1 MIHFEDRKKS
11 VIFSIIYICI
21 CLTVIAMAV
30 FFQYRAYNRNYNATI
45 ERLCGMIQEE
55 YPDID
60 GSSIAR
66 ILNDEA
72 VRDNDSLLEAG
83 NQFLKKYGI
92 DPATDPAMI
101 ANGKEL
107 QKAVIIDLVLVML
120 FGLGFI
126 LYQGM
131 SNRYYKKQVRQMA
144 GYLKRINQGDYT
156 LKMDDSREGEISIL
170 KSELYKTA
178 IMMREAAENAKADK
192 LLLKDSLSDI
202 SHQLK
207 TPLTSLSINLEN
219 LEDNPDMDTET
230 KNRILRRTKRDVGNI
245 THMVQAILK
254 LSRLDADVVEFTKKD
269 TKLSEIVHKAADSV
283 TALCDLKDISLE
295 ISADSDN
302 DAVISCDEYWQTEG
316 ITNIVKN
323 AVEHAAS
330 KVTIG
335 HYKYELYNE
344 IIVENDGDA
353 ISEEDRK
360 NIFKRFYR
368 GENSAADS
376 IGIGLSLAETI
387 IRHDNGYIMV
397 DDMSEDTLISKNECS
412 GTRFVIR
419 YL

>member
-1 MIHFEDRKKS
+1 MINFEDRKKS
-11 VIFSIIYICI
+11 VIFSIVYMCI

-45 ERLCGMIQEE
+45 ARMCGLIQEE

-60 GSSIAR
+60 GSRIAR

-72 VRDNDSLLEAG
+72 VSDDDRVLEPG
-83 NQFLKKYGI
+83 RQFLKKYGI
-92 DPATDPAMI
+92 DTASDPAMI
-101 ANGKEL
+101 ANEKEL
-107 QKAVIIDLVLVML
+107 QRAVFTDFVLVML
-120 FGLGFI
+120 FGAGFI
-126 LYQGM
+126 LYQRM
-131 SNRYYKKQVRQMA
+131 NSRYYRRQVRQTA
-144 GYLKRINQGDYT
+144 EYLRRINQGDYT
-156 LKMDDSREGEISIL
+156 LKMDDSREGELSIL

-178 IMMREAAENAKADK
+178 IMMCEAAENAKADK

-219 LEDNPDMDTET
+219 LEDNPDMDAET
-230 KNRILRRTKRDVGNI
+230 KNRILRRTKHDVGNI

-254 LSRLDADVVEFTKKD
+254 LSRLDADVVEFTQKD
-269 TKLSEIVHKAADSV
+269 TKLSDIAKKAADSV

-295 ISADSDN
+295 ISADSDES
-302 DAVISCDEYWQTEG
+302 AVINCDEYWQTEA

-323 AVEHAAS
+323 AVEHAARR
-330 KVTIG
+330 VVIG
-335 HYKYELYNE
+335 YYRYEMYNE
-344 IIVENDGDA
+344 LIVENDGDS
-353 ISEEDRK
+353 ITDEDRK

-397 DDMSEDTLISKNECS
+397 ENLSDDTFISKNECS

>member
-30 FFQYRAYNRNYNATI
+30 FFQYRAYNKNYNATI

-55 YPDID
+55 HPDID

-83 NQFLKKYGI
+83 SQFLKKYGI

-101 ANGKEL
+101 ANEKEL

-120 FGLGFI
+120 FGAGFI

-144 GYLKRINQGDYT
+144 GYLKCINQGDYT

-230 KNRILRRTKRDVGNI
+230 KNRILRRTKRDIGNI

-302 DAVISCDEYWQTEG
+302 EAVISCDEYWQTEG

-335 HYKYELYNE
+335 YYKYELYNE
-344 IIVENDGDA
+344 IVVENDGDA
-353 ISEEDRK
+353 INEEDRK

>member
-11 VIFSIIYICI
+11 VIFSIIYTCI

-30 FFQYRAYNRNYNATI
+30 FFQYRAYNKNYNATI
-45 ERLCGMIQEE
+45 EQLCGLIQEQ
-55 YPDID
+55 YPDVD
-60 GSSIAR
+60 GSRIAQ
-66 ILNDEA
+66 ILNDDA
-72 VRDNDSLLEAG
+72 LSDNNSLSESG
-83 NQFLKKYGI
+83 KQFLKKYGI
-92 DPATDPAMI
+92 DPSTDPAMI
-101 ANGKEL
+101 ANEKEL
-107 QKAVIIDLVLVML
+107 QRAVITDLALILL
-120 FGLGFI
+120 FGTVVI
-126 LYQGM
+126 LYQHM
-131 SNRYYKKQVRQMA
+131 NNRYYRKQVRQTTE
-144 GYLKRINQGDYT
+144 YLRRINQGDYT
-156 LKMDDSREGEISIL
+156 LKMDDSREGELSIL

-219 LEDNPDMDTET
+219 LEDNPDMDAAA

-295 ISADSDN
+295 ISA
-302 DAVISCDEYWQTEG
+302 AVISCEEYWQTEAV
-316 ITNIVKN
+316 TNMVKN
-323 AVEHAAS
+323 AVEHAS
-330 KVTIG
+330 HKVTIG
-335 HYKYELYNE
+335 YYRYEMYNE
-344 IIVENDGDA
+344 LVVENDGDT

-387 IRHDNGYIMV
+387 IRHDNGYILV
-397 DDMSEDTLISKNECS
+397 ENPSDDTFISKNECS

>member
-30 FFQYRAYNRNYNATI
+30 FFQYRAYNKNYNATI

-55 YPDID
+55 HPNID

-83 NQFLKKYGI
+83 SQFLKKYGI
-92 DPATDPAMI
+92 NPSTDPAMI

-107 QKAVIIDLVLVML
+107 QKAVIIDLLLVML
-120 FGLGFI
+120 FGAGFM
-126 LYQGM
+126 LYQCM
-131 SNRYYKKQVRQMA
+131 CSRYYRKQVRQMA
-144 GYLKRINQGDYT
+144 EYLKRINQGDYT
-156 LKMDDSREGEISIL
+156 LKMDDSREGEIAIL

-192 LLLKDSLSDI
+192 VLLKDSLSDI

-219 LEDNPDMDTET
+219 LEDNPDMGAET
-230 KNRILRRTKRDVGNI
+230 KNRILRRTKHDVGNI

-269 TKLSEIVHKAADSV
+269 TKLSDIVHKAADSV

-295 ISADSDN
+295 ISADSDD

-335 HYKYELYNE
+335 YYKYELYNE

>member
-1 MIHFEDRKKS
+1 MINFEDRKKS

-30 FFQYRAYNRNYNATI
+30 FFQYRAYNKNYNATI
-45 ERLCGMIQEE
+45 ERICGMIQEE

-72 VRDNDSLLEAG
+72 VTDNDRILESG

-92 DPATDPAMI
+92 DTASDPAMI
-101 ANGKEL
+101 ANEKEM
-107 QKAVIIDLVLVML
+107 QKALITDIVLVML
-120 FGLGFI
+120 FGAGFI
-126 LYQGM
+126 LYQRM
-131 SNRYYKKQVRQMA
+131 NNRYYRRQVRQTA
-144 GYLKRINQGDYT
+144 EYLRRINQGDYT
-156 LKMDDSREGEISIL
+156 LKMDDSREGELSIL

-219 LEDNPDMDTET
+219 LEDNPDMDDAAR
-230 KNRILRRTKRDVGNI
+230 NRILCRAKRDVGNI

-254 LSRLDADVVEFTKKD
+254 LSRLDADVVEFTQKD
-269 TKLSEIVHKAADSV
+269 TKLSDIAKKAADSV

-295 ISADSDN
+295 ISAGSDEN
-302 DAVISCDEYWQTEG
+302 AVISCDEYWQTEAV
-316 ITNIVKN
+316 TNIVKN
-323 AVEHAAS
+323 AVEHAAH

-335 HYKYELYNE
+335 YYRYEMYNE
-344 IIVENDGDA
+344 IVVENDGDQ
-353 ISEEDRK
+353 ITDEDRK

-387 IRHDNGYIMV
+387 IRHDNGYILV
-397 DDMSEDTLISKNECS
+397 ENLSDDAFISKNECS

>member
-11 VIFSIIYICI
+11 VIFSIIYTCI

-30 FFQYRAYNRNYNATI
+30 FFQYRAYNKNYNATI
-45 ERLCGMIQEE
+45 EQLCGLIQEQ
-55 YPDID
+55 YPDVD
-60 GSSIAR
+60 GSRIAQ
-66 ILNDEA
+66 ILNDDA
-72 VRDNDSLLEAG
+72 LSDNNSLSESG
-83 NQFLKKYGI
+83 KQFLKKYGI
-92 DPATDPAMI
+92 DPSTDPAMT
-101 ANGKEL
+101 ANEKEL
-107 QKAVIIDLVLVML
+107 QRAVITDLALILL
-120 FGLGFI
+120 FSTVVI
-126 LYQGM
+126 LYQHM
-131 SNRYYKKQVRQMA
+131 NNRYYRKQERQMTE
-144 GYLKRINQGDYT
+144 YLRRINQGDYT
-156 LKMDDSREGEISIL
+156 LKMDDSREGELSIL

-295 ISADSDN
+295 ISADSDES
-302 DAVISCDEYWQTEG
+302 AVISCDEYWQTEAV
-316 ITNIVKN
+316 TNMVKN
-323 AVEHAAS
+323 AVEHAS
-330 KVTIG
+330 HKVTIG
-335 HYKYELYNE
+335 YYRYEMYNE
-344 IIVENDGDA
+344 LVVENDGDT

-387 IRHDNGYIMV
+387 IRHDNGYILV
-397 DDMSEDTLISKNECS
+397 ENPSDDTFISKNECS